1 MWWTYLVVLSA
12 PVGKTLHTWRKTP
25 DVLDNLERNDTG
37 VKKVPKVRAAPSEL
51 LDFFWL
57 KNNKFNP
64 KTVKDVEYSYFEE
77 S

>member
-1 MWWTYLVVLSA
+1 M
-12 PVGKTLHTWRKTP
+12 
-25 DVLDNLERNDTG
+25 LDNLERHDTG